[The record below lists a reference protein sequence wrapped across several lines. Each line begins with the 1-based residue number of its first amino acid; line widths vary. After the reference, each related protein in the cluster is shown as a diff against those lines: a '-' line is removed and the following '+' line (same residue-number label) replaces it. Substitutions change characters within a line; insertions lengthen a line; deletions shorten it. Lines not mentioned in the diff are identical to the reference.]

1 MFKKLLSCVNI
12 FAFLG
17 KIKHLKVM
25 DVPKA
30 IIGFILNR
38 IAGTKTWLLLR
49 FLSRI
54 VIDGTEYDI
63 AGQSG
68 NVYNAITKSGGK
80 VEFSKKDIK
89 DVVKATLRKCA
100 EPINLL
106 GESVNLVGIKIN
118 ISKDIFI
125 PKPTNLVRESRKF
138 LKLVFTTKK

>member
-1 MFKKLLSCVNI
+1 MFKKLLSYVNI

-17 KIKHLKVM
+17 KIKNLRVM
-25 DVPKA
+25 DLPKFIA
-30 IIGFILNR
+30 SFILNR

-63 AGQSG
+63 ASRDR
-68 NVYNAITKSGGK
+68 NFYEAITKSGGK
-80 VEFSKKDIK
+80 VEFFKKDIK
-89 DVVKATLRKCA
+89 NVVKDSLRKCA
-100 EPINLL
+100 EPISLL
-106 GESVNLVGIKIN
+106 GETVNLTGIKIN

-125 PKPTNLVRESRKF
+125 PKPKDLVHTSGKF